1 MVQKVLADG
10 GYTGKAFA
18 SSVQESIGAEV
29 EIAKRNELHRFA
41 VLPKRWVIEH
51 SFSWLEKNRRLWKY
65 CEHKLIREYFI
76 HNIQLK
82 YNTLIYKQI
91 LHLKS
96 RLLVGGFFSWLLP
109 VFSPQTRRFFCLGFR
124 PGIGGAGKRG

>member
-1 MVQKVLADG
+1 MALLTRRGRALPLPPRV
-10 GYTGKAFA
+10 A
-18 SSVQESIGAEV
+18 S
-29 EIAKRNELHRFA
+29 KRPN
-41 VLPKRWVIEH
+41 PKN
-51 SFSWLEKNRRLWKY
+51 SDKNAL
-65 CEHKLIREYFI
+65 

-109 VFSPQTRRFFCLGFR
+109 VFSPDLRAFFSPRISPRHWRGWQKRLGQ
-124 PGIGGAGKRG
+124 GGDVDPEFFGQ